1 MKALV
6 GLFVALL
13 YEFLRDKTAIFFTFV
28 FPVLFTVIF
37 GVLFTSFDK
46 PTTFDIGVI
55 DNDRSDSS
63 VAAIEALR
71 VNPIL
76 NVNET
81 EAARE
86 MEALRSDD
94 RSAVVEFNTGYDAS
108 LALNTEVTIRVFYE
122 PRNQDARQIVI
133 PAVTQS
139 IDTADRMRT
148 GSMPRIIIDAVATET
163 VDLDPIDFFGPGIM
177 AFSIMQIGVFGS
189 INLVVRREKGIL
201 KRLGATTIGQ
211 ATVLG
216 AEVILR
222 TLIASVQLMLQLAV
236 LVFGFG
242 LTVLNVAPALAL
254 LLFGLLVF
262 IGIGLVASSFAKT
275 EEAVLPIVQSIS
287 LPMFLLSGV
296 FFPIDI
302 FPPALQVISSALPLT
317 FLSDAARQLLIDGP
331 PRFDMWIN
339 LAVLSAWLLVT
350 WIVSVRL
357 FKWE

>member
-1 MKALV
+1 LRALV

-46 PTTFDIGVI
+46 PTTFDVGII
-55 DNDRSDSS
+55 DNDQSESS
-63 VAAIEALR
+63 TAAIEALR
-71 VNPIL
+71 LNPVL

-81 EAARE
+81 EAVME

-94 RSAVVEFNTGYDAS
+94 RAAVIEFMKGYETALRMNTK
-108 LALNTEVTIRVFYE
+108 VTIRVFYE

-139 IDTADRMRT
+139 IDTADRMQT
-148 GSMPRIIIDAVATET
+148 GSMPRIIVNPIATET

-216 AEVILR
+216 SEVILR
-222 TLIASVQLMLQLAV
+222 TFIASVQLVLQLAV
-236 LVFGFG
+236 LVFVFG
-242 LTVLNVAPALAL
+242 LTILNVGPALAL

-302 FPPALQVISSALPLT
+302 FPPVLQVISNALPLT
-317 FLSDAARQLLIDGP
+317 FLSDAARQLLIEGP
-331 PRFDMWIN
+331 PRFDMWVN
-339 LAVLSAWLLVT
+339 LTVLSAWLLVT
-350 WIVSVRL
+350 WVVSIRL